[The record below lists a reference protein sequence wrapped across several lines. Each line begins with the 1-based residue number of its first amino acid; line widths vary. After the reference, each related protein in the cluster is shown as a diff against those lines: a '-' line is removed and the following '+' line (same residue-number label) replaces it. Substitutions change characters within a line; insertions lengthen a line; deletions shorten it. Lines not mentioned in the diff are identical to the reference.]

1 MADHTF
7 LVSALVFLIATVV
20 AVPLFTRL
28 RLGSVPAYLVAGALL
43 GPHVL
48 GWIVADSGELAAAE
62 LGVVLLLFLIGMELS
77 ASRLTLMRRALLSM
91 GPAQVAGSVLVLG
104 VAVWLFGQGART
116 ALVAGFALAMSSTAV
131 GVQLLAE
138 RKALNTPYGRTV
150 LAVLLFQDLVAV
162 PAIAL
167 MPLIGDHSAALHWR
181 AAGWAIVQVVGAIAL
196 VIFFG
201 RYLTRPLFRFVAGT
215 KSQEAFTAATLM
227 VVLGTAFITALAGLS
242 LAFGAFL
249 AGVLLSESEFRH
261 EIEAAIE
268 PFKGLL
274 LGLFF
279 LAVGLTVDWPFIG
292 HETLDVA
299 IGVVGLLL
307 AKSLWLYALGRR
319 VARLDHGDSLRM
331 AAVLAQGG
339 EFAFVLLALG
349 ARHGLMDQGARDLLT
364 VSVVISMALTPLL
377 LLGVEAWLARARPAA
392 APKFDEIPDGRP
404 RAIVAGFGR
413 FGQIVARV
421 LHAQRI
427 PFVALEQDVEQV
439 EASRRFGNAIYY
451 GDPTRPEVLRAA
463 GAEHAELFVLATD
476 DPDTNVR
483 TARLVRRLYPHLKVY
498 ARARNRQHAFR
509 LMDMNVDYVVRETL
523 HSSLDLAEHVLVGL
537 GLSPAQA
544 AVRVERFRQ
553 HDAQLLLA
561 QHLVYDDE
569 AKLVQSAQEA
579 LADLEQLFA
588 ADEFEKV
595 DRV

>member
-1 MADHTF
+1 
-7 LVSALVFLIATVV
+7 
-20 AVPLFTRL
+20 
-28 RLGSVPAYLVAGALL
+28 
-43 GPHVL
+43 
-48 GWIVADSGELAAAE
+48 
-62 LGVVLLLFLIGMELS
+62 
-77 ASRLTLMRRALLSM
+77 
-91 GPAQVAGSVLVLG
+91 
-104 VAVWLFGQGART
+104 
-116 ALVAGFALAMSSTAV
+116 
-131 GVQLLAE
+131 VQLLAE
-138 RKALNTPYGRTV
+138 RKALNTGYGRAV

-167 MPLIGDHSAALHWR
+167 MPLLAAHEALAWR
-181 AAGWAIVQVVGAIAL
+181 AVGWAIVQVVGAIAL

-201 RYLTRPLFRFVAGT
+201 RYLTRPLFRFVAGVR
-215 KSQEAFTAATLM
+215 SQEAFTAATLL
-227 VVLGTAFITALAGLS
+227 VVLGTAFVTALAGLS

-249 AGVLLSESEFRH
+249 AGVLLAESEFRH

-279 LAVGLTVDWPFIG
+279 LAVGLTVDWPFVA
-292 HETLDVA
+292 HETRDVA

-307 AKSLWLYALGRR
+307 AKLVLLYLIGRR
-319 VARLDHGDSLRM
+319 LARLDHAESLRV
-331 AAVLAQGG
+331 AAAIAQGG
-339 EFAFVLLALG
+339 EFAFVLLALA
-349 ARHGLMDQGARDLLT
+349 AREGLMTQDARDLLT
-364 VSVVISMALTPLL
+364 VVVVISMALTPLL
-377 LLGVEAWLARARPAA
+377 LLGVEAWIARAAPPAA
-392 APKFDEIPDGRP
+392 PQFDEIPDGHRP
-404 RAIVAGFGR
+404 RVIIAGFGR

-421 LHAQRI
+421 LRAQRI

-451 GDPTRPEVLRAA
+451 GDPTRPDTLRAA
-463 GAEHAELFVLATD
+463 GAPFAELFVLATD
-476 DPDTNVR
+476 DPDANVR
-483 TARLVRRLYPHLKVY
+483 TARLVRRLHPHLKIY

-523 HSSLDLAEHVLVGL
+523 HSSLELAQNVLEGL

-553 HDAQLLLA
+553 HDAQLLAA

-588 ADEFEKV
+588 ADETEKV
-595 DRV
+595 E